1 MAGSALSNFPITL
14 ESSAKFTY
22 VHTVRHKIC
31 FGKIQTHSTETRS
44 KRIAYI
50 LRTVHLIRKFLEEPL
65 FLYAKKNVLNAK
77 NIILFGTNI
86 CVKNKII
93 GIRNRI
99 HEFKCAVHAQKFML
113 DPSFLIFL

>member
-1 MAGSALSNFPITL
+1 MHFQKLLKLPVSFLAGSALSNFPITL

-22 VHTVRHKIC
+22 VHTVRHKIR

-44 KRIAYI
+44 KMIAYI

-77 NIILFGTNI
+77 ISFFLEQTF
-86 CVKNKII
+86 VWKI
-93 GIRNRI
+93 
-99 HEFKCAVHAQKFML
+99 K
-113 DPSFLIFL
+113 